1 MLHIPPRTVKYMKHL
16 FYHIMSSY
24 AMEKVVSTRVVEKV
38 VSYISYNR
46 KSGIIHFC
54 SCNLS
59 ICSIRYLFLSLRS
72 ISFS

>member
-1 MLHIPPRTVKYMKHL
+1 
-16 FYHIMSSY
+16 MSSY